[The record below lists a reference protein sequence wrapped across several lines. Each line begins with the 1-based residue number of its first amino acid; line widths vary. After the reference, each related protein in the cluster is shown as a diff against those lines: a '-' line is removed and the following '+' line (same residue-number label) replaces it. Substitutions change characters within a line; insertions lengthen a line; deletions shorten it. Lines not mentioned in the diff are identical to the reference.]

1 MAEQDGIKHTV
12 YDGLFRI
19 TFRDDKYKRELG
31 GALTT
36 PIPDDAKIT
45 PLEISRELTAGIVND
60 LSFLVDNKTFIFV
73 EAQTTKNP
81 NMPLRILLYV
91 AEAYNQYLKAEGIN
105 LNTSVSFV
113 DMIPTPRLFVV
124 YDGVDAPGETSTSE
138 ELFGIESDIY
148 IQIHNITSASV
159 ASVLCDRLRE
169 YFGSTELLRELRAEN
184 KDMAPMEILRIW
196 QRECRRHNYL
206 VDIFDKYGKEID
218 TMILSG
224 WTPEMEKESIFYDG
238 LQKGKQEG
246 KAEERAE
253 VLDIIKQVLRS
264 GGSGTD
270 ILNAVQDSS
279 QRHNSLRGKEM
290 HLHD

>member
-19 TFRDDKYKRELG
+19 AFRDDKYKRELG

-45 PLEISRELTAGIVND
+45 PLEISRELTAGVVND

-105 LNTSVSFV
+105 LNTSVSFA

-169 YFGSTELLRELRAEN
+169 YFGSTELLRELRVEN

-253 VLDIIKQVLRS
+253 VLDIIKRVLRS